1 MGLDH
6 DGETGEEDDPR
17 HQHLPQATS
26 PTTNP
31 EDTKRVVPRDQTPS
45 SQQTSTDR
53 PGRRQSDTPP
63 ADMEINKDSKGDRK
77 LRETSRGRQGAT
89 ALAEGAN
96 TIPCEDYLTEAPLA
110 TYPYQ
115 ENPISLFKH
124 NTKTYENHPVLR
136 RPPRTPAVAWY
147 PTQPDTEPATSSE
160 RKSA

>member
-89 ALAEGAN
+89 APAEGETLSPVKSTVAQKTKN
-96 TIPCEDYLTEAPLA
+96 RL
-110 TYPYQ
+110 
-115 ENPISLFKH
+115 NWKKH
-124 NTKTYENHPVLR
+124 PGYHFHHQNHPQLQTLMPQR
-136 RPPRTPAVAWY
+136 Y
-147 PTQPDTEPATSSE
+147 LS
-160 RKSA
+160 